1 MGLSYQFDQNLFYQV
16 LIHFEKHY
24 RRRHS
29 VDYEGYFTSGFKRII
44 GTYFNG
50 SDTFE
55 MDFKEPT
62 LDQSTQSYEKKCAQL
77 FSNFKN
83 FFTQQAS
90 KQMIEIFSVHFE
102 FDFK

>member
-1 MGLSYQFDQNLFYQV
+1 M
-16 LIHFEKHY
+16 
-24 RRRHS
+24 
-29 VDYEGYFTSGFKRII
+29 DYEGYFTSGFKRIM

-62 LDQSTQSYEKKCAQL
+62 TDQSNKSNERKLAQL

-83 FFTQQAS
+83 FFSQQAS
-90 KQMIEIFSVHFE
+90 KKLVRRFRAF
-102 FDFK
+102 